1 MFTANLYFVSRLAAD
16 LRLSEA
22 IYLMGEGCAQPL
34 PLCALAVTW
43 SSAMAQVQALQSGI
57 RWRRLKGRA
66 GQVLAFFVGAAGSV
80 EALLEALGRV
90 RKDPPA
96 CRDS

>member
-1 MFTANLYFVSRLAAD
+1 
-16 LRLSEA
+16 
-22 IYLMGEGCAQPL
+22 
-34 PLCALAVTW
+34 
-43 SSAMAQVQALQSGI
+43 MAQVQALQSGI